1 MVESAAERLGSL
13 MKTRFGVT
21 SPGRVRFSENDN
33 LYTSFRKL
41 AKYIGQSGEWSVEDE
56 KRAAEILVRTNIS
69 YLDIGG
75 NTKGNDKYAYQVEIA
90 TEENVSGLAGVKEYD
105 TKATEER
112 KYYKVTLTTENQE
125 TGEQENKTYLVSLD
139 AKNKQRNGHGRVI
152 PNWFYPN
159 HLGVNDVII
168 GDLDRSL
175 GYSKIYSDLSANLE
189 DLEQKLERKY
199 EQSDLVKIEEF
210 KDNSQL
216 SASEIEPERVKSRL
230 KDNFKALIN
239 DLNDGSAN
247 KKRRQSKSKWHS
259 ISEFD
264 QRSTYD
270 LSLEEHRKT
279 FKDGDA
285 YYFYTQERGI
295 PIDVLESYLND
306 TYDLVLQHEN
316 LRSAN
321 NVTRARAWETKK
333 HINKA
338 TQAVMAETKLLK
350 HFNYVELDNQV
361 DLDKF
366 QKFEAAADKLMGV
379 LPLRESKPALR
390 LRKLGNVKTA
400 GMPAAGLY
408 VPGVNTIAV
417 DFRDNSVE
425 SFVHEYGH
433 FLDYND
439 KTGQI
444 LSMTPEFKEI
454 VHAYRERLSTQTEL
468 KGQAQKQSYYG
479 TPTEVWARGFEAY
492 LSNLGLQTPL
502 LKTPEVYSTE
512 PQYLPYQTP
521 ELTEKIQYYFKQ
533 QFPDLEA
540 KVKVFTQ
547 SLEAEEQK
555 VEVVAESKEVE
566 AAQEQTVQSP
576 AAEEKVEPKQTEVSS
591 EVQGKEPANTSDDN
605 TQSKVE
611 ESSKTNDSQDNTEIE
626 KAGTDQGVEE
636 SYRLRRAR
644 QKLARL
650 EGEVSEAGQQVFDHY
665 KQTNGQP
672 MNDKRNGA
680 SFFKRANQLEDKAIR
695 LSGEV
700 EEQRERVEDL
710 EWQEENRRLGFNRS
724 GNGLELSVKNIPRI
738 KEEIERF
745 ERGESRF
752 TRKTIERYR
761 NELVKLEEMAK
772 RSQVT
777 LSPGAQKLVDEGAVN
792 QWEKKPV
799 FYFVKGLRK
808 VAFEVDETGNFKL
821 SNNPKYQPT
830 TEEAEQRINEL
841 LTMQQA
847 ETKAVMGASKAEESP
862 EVTNESTN
870 SKSKERQEK
879 ATAQENSEETTVSGE
894 KSKQQV
900 AAPSSQVQPSKEKA
914 QANNDEASVAKQ
926 PKPNYAAQKQVAYQ
940 ERKKVAKSRNILEVA
955 DVLGMELTK
964 VGQTYKWREHDSLTI
979 FPKNNNFKWFSTG
992 AQGDPIDLVQAVL
1005 GVKYAEAVEYL
1016 LQDKFKGKV
1025 PANLAKVEKRP
1036 FEYKLRDHKSFN
1048 HGYEYLT
1055 KERGLSKETI
1065 DFFLK
1070 QGVVSEA
1077 TRLFKNGDKPEPVIT
1092 FKAFDDQGKLRSA
1105 TLQGTRYDAKY
1116 GHGYRKEIV
1125 ANSDGNFGLSVQ
1137 IGQPKKLVFCE
1148 SSIDLMSYYEL
1159 HKDNLADVKLI
1170 SMDGLK
1176 PATVDNYCRELF
1188 KKGQDDKQPDG
1199 WLKKFDQHFTQT
1211 YGVAKTQAA
1220 LKEAGYEIILAV
1232 DNDQRGRQF
1241 VDRFKDLQ
1249 VMPIKA
1255 DLPPNPNKV
1264 AKVDWNDYLKA
1275 QKGYQVRPTKPKQP
1289 EPKSSKKPEVEKKFV
1304 SFPKRRKKK
1313 TYAPPKLPEQSL
1325 VGTDGFDYL
1334 NKPMNEVA
1342 DQTVKFIRGYD
1353 GNGDGFKAYVDFMAE
1368 NPQFDFRNAAIIQA
1382 MNPGTKGVGT
1392 FAAWNQVKE
1401 LLEKKGYQ
1409 PDEFLNKE
1417 IDERRYEKKKLGILK
1432 GARGIRLLKKK
1443 KWYPAYDEYGR
1454 PYYIDGKRVMRREDQ
1469 LSPLEQ
1475 RKNGGHKGFLKRGP
1489 SKNQADD
1496 YKNYHV
1502 YTIEQTNLKQEYF
1515 PLLQQVWSHRYD
1527 YNDLE
1532 TVKNFQAGL
1541 DDYAKRYSVQAKP
1554 VMQIP
1559 PTAET
1564 LSKQIDDLVSA
1575 VIDNPRYRSQ
1585 TIEESSRTTE
1595 KKANRHEHKQPDRF
1609 KLQKELTSY
1618 LVKRHFGLVNEV
1630 EATKAADWAGRLNKL
1645 SDTKLTTTLSD
1656 SRKATNNMIAVITN
1670 RTKNVEVTLDYVQ
1683 NYSFGR
1689 SM

>member
-75 NTKGNDKYAYQVEIA
+75 NIKGNDKYAYRVEVA

-105 TKATEER
+105 TKAAEER
-112 KYYKVTLTTENQE
+112 KYYKVTLTTENQG
-125 TGEQENKTYLVSLD
+125 TGEQENKTYLVSFD

-152 PNWFYPN
+152 PNWFYPK

-199 EQSDLVKIEEF
+199 EQSDLVKVEEF

-216 SASEIEPERVKSRL
+216 SASEIEPERVKGRL
-230 KDNFKALIN
+230 KGNFKALIN

-247 KKRRQSKSKWHS
+247 KKRRQSKWHS

-379 LPLRESKPALR
+379 LPLREPKPALR
-390 LRKLGNVKTA
+390 LRKLGNIKTA
-400 GMPAAGLY
+400 GMSAAGLY

-417 DFRDNSVE
+417 DFRDNSVG

-479 TPTEVWARGFEAY
+479 TPTEVWARGFEVY

-502 LKTPEVYSTE
+502 LKTLEAYSTE

-521 ELTEKIQYYFKQ
+521 ELTAKIQHYFKQ
-533 QFPDLEA
+533 KFPDLEA
-540 KVKVFTQ
+540 KVKEFTQ

-555 VEVVAESKEVE
+555 VEVVAESKEVGE
-566 AAQEQTVQSP
+566 AQEQTVQPS

-591 EVQGKEPANTSDDN
+591 EEQTNQEKASTSDD
-605 TQSKVE
+605 TPQVE
-611 ESSKTNDSQDNTEIE
+611 ETSKTNEAQAESEIE
-626 KAGTDQGVEE
+626 KTD
-636 SYRLRRAR
+636 
-644 QKLARL
+644 
-650 EGEVSEAGQQVFDHY
+650 
-665 KQTNGQP
+665 T
-672 MNDKRNGA
+672 
-680 SFFKRANQLEDKAIR
+680 
-695 LSGEV
+695 
-700 EEQRERVEDL
+700 
-710 EWQEENRRLGFNRS
+710 
-724 GNGLELSVKNIPRI
+724 
-738 KEEIERF
+738 
-745 ERGESRF
+745 
-752 TRKTIERYR
+752 
-761 NELVKLEEMAK
+761 
-772 RSQVT
+772 
-777 LSPGAQKLVDEGAVN
+777 
-792 QWEKKPV
+792 
-799 FYFVKGLRK
+799 
-808 VAFEVDETGNFKL
+808 
-821 SNNPKYQPT
+821 NPKYQPT
-830 TEEAEQRINEL
+830 TDEAEQRVNEL
-841 LTMQQA
+841 LTMQQEA
-847 ETKAVMGASKAEESP
+847 TKAVMGVLKAEESP

-879 ATAQENSEETTVSGE
+879 AKTQENGKETTVSEE

-900 AAPSSQVQPSKEKA
+900 AAPSSQVRPSKEKK

-926 PKPNYAAQKQVAYQ
+926 SKPNYAAQKQVAYQ

-955 DVLGMELTK
+955 DVLGMELAK

-1016 LQDKFKGKV
+1016 LQDQFKGKV

-1092 FKAFDDQGKLRSA
+1092 FKAFDDQGKLRGA

-1159 HKDNLADVKLI
+1159 HKDSLADVRLV

-1188 KKGQDDKQPDG
+1188 KKGQDDKRPDG
-1199 WLKKFDQHFTQT
+1199 WLKKFDEHFAQT
-1211 YGVAKTQAA
+1211 YGVAKTQAT
-1220 LKEAGYEIILAV
+1220 LKEAGYEVILAV

-1249 VMPIKA
+1249 VMPIKV
-1255 DLPPNPNKV
+1255 DLPPNPNKA
-1264 AKVDWNDYLKA
+1264 AKVDWNDYLKE
-1275 QKGYQVRPTKPKQP
+1275 QKGYQVRQTKPKQP
-1289 EPKSSKKPEVEKKFV
+1289 EPKKPEAEKKFV
-1304 SFPKRRKKK
+1304 PFPKRRKKK

-1353 GNGDGFKAYVDFMAE
+1353 GNADGFKAYVDFMAE

-1432 GARGIRLLKKK
+1432 GTRGIRLLKKK

-1475 RKNGGHKGFLKRGP
+1475 QKNGGHKGYLKRGP

-1502 YTIEQTNLKQEYF
+1502 YTLEQTNLKQEYF

-1541 DDYAKRYSVQAKP
+1541 ADYAKRYSIQVKP

-1585 TIEESSRTTE
+1585 TIEESSRATE

-1656 SRKATNNMIAVITN
+1656 ARKATNNMVKVITN
-1670 RTKNVEVTLDYVQ
+1670 RTKSVEVTLDYVQ

>member
-56 KRAAEILVRTNIS
+56 KRAAEILVRTKTNIS

-75 NTKGNDKYAYQVEIA
+75 NNKGNDKYAYQVEIA

-112 KYYKVTLTTENQE
+112 KYYKVILTTENQE
-125 TGEQENKTYLVSLD
+125 TGEQENKTYLVSFD

-152 PNWFYPN
+152 PNWFYPK

-189 DLEQKLERKY
+189 NLEQKLERKY
-199 EQSDLVKIEEF
+199 EQSDLVKVEEF

-216 SASEIEPERVKSRL
+216 SASEIEPERVKGRL
-230 KDNFKALIN
+230 KGNFKALIN

-247 KKRRQSKSKWHS
+247 KKRRQSKWHS
-259 ISEFD
+259 LSEFD

-279 FKDGDA
+279 FRDGDA

-321 NVTRARAWETKK
+321 NATRARAWETKK

-338 TQAVMAETKLLK
+338 TQAVMTETELLK
-350 HFNYVELDNQV
+350 NFSYVELDNQV
-361 DLDKF
+361 DLNKF
-366 QKFEAAADKLMGV
+366 KKFEAAAVKLMKA
-379 LPLRESKPALR
+379 LPLRDPKPALR
-390 LRKLGNVKTA
+390 LRKLGNIKTA

-454 VHAYRERLSTQTEL
+454 VHAYRERLSAQTEL

-479 TPTEVWARGFEAY
+479 TPTEVWARGFEVY

-521 ELTEKIQYYFKQ
+521 ELTEKIQYYFKR

-566 AAQEQTVQSP
+566 TVQEQTVQPS
-576 AAEEKVEPKQTEVSS
+576 AAEEKVAAKQVEVSS
-591 EVQGKEPANTSDDN
+591 EEQTSQEKASTSDD
-605 TQSKVE
+605 TPQVE
-611 ESSKTNDSQDNTEIE
+611 ENSKTNEAQVESGIE
-626 KAGTDQGVEE
+626 KTDTNQEGEE

-680 SFFKRANQLEDKAIR
+680 SFFKRANQLEGKAIR

-700 EEQRERVEDL
+700 EKQRKRVEAL
-710 EWQEENRRLGFNRS
+710 EWQEENRRLGLNRS
-724 GNGLELSVKNIPRI
+724 GNGLEMSVKNIPKI
-738 KEEIERF
+738 KEAIERF
-745 ERGESRF
+745 ERGEGMF
-752 TRKTIERYR
+752 TAKTIQRYR

-799 FYFVKGLRK
+799 FYFIKGLRK
-808 VAFEVDETGNFKL
+808 VAFEVDEKGNFKL
-821 SNNPKYQPT
+821 SSNPKYQPT
-830 TEEAEQRINEL
+830 TDEAEQRVNEL

-847 ETKAVMGASKAEESP
+847 ETEAVIEASKAEESP

-879 ATAQENSEETTVSGE
+879 AKTQENGKETTVSEE

-900 AAPSSQVQPSKEKA
+900 AAPSSQVRPSKEKK

-926 PKPNYAAQKQVAYQ
+926 SKPNYAAQKQVAYQ

-955 DVLGMELTK
+955 DVLGMELAK

-979 FPKNNNFKWFSTG
+979 FPKNNNFK
-992 AQGDPIDLVQAVL
+992 
-1005 GVKYAEAVEYL
+1005 
-1016 LQDKFKGKV
+1016 
-1025 PANLAKVEKRP
+1025 
-1036 FEYKLRDHKSFN
+1036 
-1048 HGYEYLT
+1048 
-1055 KERGLSKETI
+1055 
-1065 DFFLK
+1065 
-1070 QGVVSEA
+1070 
-1077 TRLFKNGDKPEPVIT
+1077 
-1092 FKAFDDQGKLRSA
+1092 
-1105 TLQGTRYDAKY
+1105 
-1116 GHGYRKEIV
+1116 
-1125 ANSDGNFGLSVQ
+1125 
-1137 IGQPKKLVFCE
+1137 
-1148 SSIDLMSYYEL
+1148 
-1159 HKDNLADVKLI
+1159 
-1170 SMDGLK
+1170 
-1176 PATVDNYCRELF
+1176 
-1188 KKGQDDKQPDG
+1188 
-1199 WLKKFDQHFTQT
+1199 
-1211 YGVAKTQAA
+1211 
-1220 LKEAGYEIILAV
+1220 
-1232 DNDQRGRQF
+1232 
-1241 VDRFKDLQ
+1241 
-1249 VMPIKA
+1249 
-1255 DLPPNPNKV
+1255 
-1264 AKVDWNDYLKA
+1264 
-1275 QKGYQVRPTKPKQP
+1275 
-1289 EPKSSKKPEVEKKFV
+1289 
-1304 SFPKRRKKK
+1304 
-1313 TYAPPKLPEQSL
+1313 
-1325 VGTDGFDYL
+1325 
-1334 NKPMNEVA
+1334 
-1342 DQTVKFIRGYD
+1342 
-1353 GNGDGFKAYVDFMAE
+1353 
-1368 NPQFDFRNAAIIQA
+1368 
-1382 MNPGTKGVGT
+1382 
-1392 FAAWNQVKE
+1392 
-1401 LLEKKGYQ
+1401 
-1409 PDEFLNKE
+1409 
-1417 IDERRYEKKKLGILK
+1417 
-1432 GARGIRLLKKK
+1432 
-1443 KWYPAYDEYGR
+1443 
-1454 PYYIDGKRVMRREDQ
+1454 
-1469 LSPLEQ
+1469 
-1475 RKNGGHKGFLKRGP
+1475 
-1489 SKNQADD
+1489 
-1496 YKNYHV
+1496 
-1502 YTIEQTNLKQEYF
+1502 
-1515 PLLQQVWSHRYD
+1515 
-1527 YNDLE
+1527 
-1532 TVKNFQAGL
+1532 
-1541 DDYAKRYSVQAKP
+1541 
-1554 VMQIP
+1554 
-1559 PTAET
+1559 
-1564 LSKQIDDLVSA
+1564 
-1575 VIDNPRYRSQ
+1575 
-1585 TIEESSRTTE
+1585 
-1595 KKANRHEHKQPDRF
+1595 
-1609 KLQKELTSY
+1609 
-1618 LVKRHFGLVNEV
+1618 
-1630 EATKAADWAGRLNKL
+1630 
-1645 SDTKLTTTLSD
+1645 
-1656 SRKATNNMIAVITN
+1656 
-1670 RTKNVEVTLDYVQ
+1670 
-1683 NYSFGR
+1683 
-1689 SM
+1689 

>member
-41 AKYIGQSGEWSVEDE
+41 AKYIGQSGEWSVKDE

-611 ESSKTNDSQDNTEIE
+611 E
-626 KAGTDQGVEE
+626 
-636 SYRLRRAR
+636 
-644 QKLARL
+644 
-650 EGEVSEAGQQVFDHY
+650 
-665 KQTNGQP
+665 
-672 MNDKRNGA
+672 
-680 SFFKRANQLEDKAIR
+680 
-695 LSGEV
+695 
-700 EEQRERVEDL
+700 QRERVEDL

-830 TEEAEQRINEL
+830 TEEAEQRVNEL

-1092 FKAFDDQGKLRSA
+1092 FKALDDQGKLRGA

-1159 HKDNLADVKLI
+1159 HKDSLADVRLV

-1188 KKGQDDKQPDG
+1188 KKGQADKQPDG
-1199 WLKKFDQHFTQT
+1199 WLKKFDQHFAQT

-1241 VDRFKDLQ
+1241 VERFKDLQ
-1249 VMPIKA
+1249 VMPIKV
-1255 DLPPNPNKV
+1255 DLPPNPNNLI
-1264 AKVDWNDYLKA
+1264 KVDWNDYLKE
-1275 QKGYQVRPTKPKQP
+1275 QKGYQVRQTKPKQP
-1289 EPKSSKKPEVEKKFV
+1289 EPKPSKEPEVEKKFV
-1304 SFPKRRKKK
+1304 PFPKRRKK

-1342 DQTVKFIRGYD
+1342 DQAVKFIRGYD
-1353 GNGDGFKAYVDFMAE
+1353 GNGDGFKVYMDFMAE

-1454 PYYIDGKRVMRREDQ
+1454 PYYLDGKRVMRREDQ

-1475 RKNGGHKGFLKRGP
+1475 QKNGGHKGYLKRGP

-1527 YNDLE
+1527 YHDLE

-1541 DDYAKRYSVQAKP
+1541 ADYAKRYSVQVKP

-1585 TIEESSRTTE
+1585 TIEESSRATE
-1595 KKANRHEHKQPDRF
+1595 KKVNRHEHKQPDRF

-1630 EATKAADWAGRLNKL
+1630 EATKAADWAKRLNKL

-1670 RTKNVEVTLDYVQ
+1670 RTKSVEVTLDYVQ
-1683 NYSFGR
+1683 NYGFGR

>member
-21 SPGRVRFSENDN
+21 RPGRVRFSENDN

-56 KRAAEILVRTNIS
+56 KRAAEILVRTNIN
-69 YLDIGG
+69 YLDIGS
-75 NTKGNDKYAYQVEIA
+75 NTKGNDQYLYQVEVA

-112 KYYKVTLTTENQE
+112 KYYKVTLTTENQA
-125 TGEQENKTYLVSLD
+125 TGEQDNKTYLVSFD
-139 AKNKQRNGHGRVI
+139 TKNKQRNSHGRVI

-175 GYSKIYSDLSANLE
+175 GYSKIYSDLSTNLAE
-189 DLEQKLERKY
+189 LEQKLERKY
-199 EQSDLVKIEEF
+199 EQSDLVKVEEF
-210 KDNSQL
+210 KGVPTL
-216 SASEIEPERVKSRL
+216 SASKIEPEYVKASVRA
-230 KDNFKALIN
+230 NFKALIN

-247 KKRRQSKSKWHS
+247 KKRLGASTS
-259 ISEFD
+259 IFD
-264 QRSTYD
+264 QWGMYG
-270 LSLEEHRKT
+270 LPLERYKKT
-279 FKDGDA
+279 FGNDDD
-285 YYFYTQERGI
+285 YYFYTQQRGI
-295 PIDVLESYLND
+295 PIDVLETYLND

-338 TQAVMAETKLLK
+338 TQAVMAETRLLK

-361 DLDKF
+361 DLEKF

-379 LPLRESKPALR
+379 LPLREPKPTLR
-390 LRKLGNVKTA
+390 LRKLGNIKTA
-400 GMPAAGLY
+400 GMQAAGLY
-408 VPGVNTIAV
+408 VPEVNTIAV

-425 SFVHEYGH
+425 SFAHEYGH
-433 FLDYND
+433 YLDYND

-468 KGQAQKQSYYG
+468 KGQAQKQAYYG
-479 TPTEVWARGFEAY
+479 TPTEVWARGFEVY
-492 LSNLGLQTPL
+492 LSNVGLQTPL
-502 LKTPEVYSTE
+502 LKTLEAYSTE

-521 ELTEKIQYYFKQ
+521 ELTEKIQRYFKR

-540 KVKVFTQ
+540 KVKEFTQ
-547 SLEAEEQK
+547 LLEAEEQK

-566 AAQEQTVQSP
+566 TAQEQMVQPP
-576 AAEEKVEPKQTEVSS
+576 AAEEKVESKQTEVSS
-591 EVQGKEPANTSDDN
+591 EVQEKEPVNTSDND
-605 TQSKVE
+605 TQSKGE
-611 ESSKTNDSQDNTEIE
+611 ESPKTNQE
-626 KAGTDQGVEE
+626 VEE

-700 EEQRERVEDL
+700 EKQRERVEAL

-724 GNGLELSVKNIPRI
+724 GNGLEMSVKNIPRI
-738 KEEIERF
+738 KEAIERF
-745 ERGESRF
+745 ERGEGMF
-752 TRKTIERYR
+752 TAKTIQRYR

-777 LSPGAQKLVDEGAVN
+777 LSPGAQKLVDEGAVK

-808 VAFEVDETGNFKL
+808 VAFEVDEKGNFKL
-821 SNNPKYQPT
+821 SSNPKYQPT
-830 TEEAEQRINEL
+830 TDEAEQRVNEL

-847 ETKAVMGASKAEESP
+847 ETEAVIGASKTEESP

-870 SKSKERQEK
+870 LKSKERQEK
-879 ATAQENSEETTVSGE
+879 AKTQEKGEEITVSEE

-926 PKPNYAAQKQVAYQ
+926 SKPNYAAQKQVAYQ

-1092 FKAFDDQGKLRSA
+1092 FKAFDDQGKLRGA

-1159 HKDNLADVKLI
+1159 HKDSLADVRLV

-1176 PATVDNYCRELF
+1176 PATVDNYCRGLL
-1188 KKGQDDKQPDG
+1188 KGQDDKQPDG
-1199 WLKKFDQHFTQT
+1199 WLKKFDQHFAQT

-1249 VMPIKA
+1249 VMPIKV
-1255 DLPPNPNKV
+1255 DLPPNPNKS
-1264 AKVDWNDYLKA
+1264 AKVDWNDYLKE
-1275 QKGYQVRPTKPKQP
+1275 QKGYQVRQTKQKQP
-1289 EPKSSKKPEVEKKFV
+1289 EPKPSKEPEVEKNEAEKKFV
-1304 SFPKRRKKK
+1304 PFPKRRKKK
-1313 TYAPPKLPEQSL
+1313 TYAPPRLPEQAL

-1353 GNGDGFKAYVDFMAE
+1353 GNGDGFKAYMDFMAE

-1443 KWYPAYDEYGR
+1443 KWYPAYDQYGR
-1454 PYYIDGKRVMRREDQ
+1454 PYYVDGKRVMRREDQ

-1502 YTIEQTNLKQEYF
+1502 YTLEQTNLKQEYF

-1532 TVKNFQAGL
+1532 TVRNFQAGL
-1541 DDYAKRYSVQAKP
+1541 ADYAKRYSVQVKP

-1585 TIEESSRTTE
+1585 TIEESSRATE